1 MSSTVDLG
9 PLNTLLGTW
18 KGEGGK
24 DVAPDP
30 DGIEENAYYETLEFK
45 VVGDVD
51 NAEEQTLAIVQ
62 YEQYVRRK
70 SNDQVLHHQLGYWT
84 WDAQTQVVCNGF
96 TIARRVAVLAGG
108 SVEQINNET
117 VFSVAAEKGSDEWGI
132 IEAAFMRAKAS
143 TQAFKLTMSVK
154 GSSLSYQQTMLV
166 DIYGKKQFEHTDEN
180 TLTRV

>member
-70 SNDQVLHHQLGYWT
+70 INDEVLHHQLGYWT
-84 WDAQTQVVCNGF
+84 WDAETQIVCNGF

-108 SVEQINNET
+108 NVKQTNTET
-117 VFSVAAEKGSDEWGI
+117 VFSVAAEKGSEDWGI
-132 IEAAFMRAKAS
+132 IESAFMCTKAS
-143 TQAFKLTMSVK
+143 TQAFKLVLTVK
-154 GSSLSYQQTMLV
+154 GDSLGYQQTTLV

-180 TLTRV
+180 ILTRA